1 MRLTRYLPHLA
12 ALIAIFAV
20 AQTPADTRPDGR
32 DQHTAPPTPPRPA
45 SGVTVRALDHGGATF
60 DAVVIDL
67 RRARLR
73 LVGQT
78 LGPSA
83 VRTFA
88 GLDAWV
94 EGEGE
99 RVVVATNAGLFHAD
113 HRPVGLHVEQWR
125 TLRPLDRGEGR
136 GNFWLKPNGVFA
148 IGAEGAQL
156 VDTVEWPPPAFAEA
170 PPRLAVQSGPLLLR
184 GGVMHPLF
192 AADSR
197 HRRIRSAVGVVDRHT
212 VVLVRSVGA
221 VTFHG
226 LASALRDGLG
236 CADALYLD
244 GGISGLRAPGVPLDR
259 SGGPYSYGGF
269 LLVTAAQ

>member
-1 MRLTRYLPHLA
+1 MHLTRYIPHFA

-20 AQTPADTRPDGR
+20 AQTPADTRPDGHDAR
-32 DQHTAPPTPPRPA
+32 AAPPIAPKPA
-45 SGVTVRALDHGGATF
+45 PGVTARALDHGGVTF
-60 DAVVIDL
+60 DAVTIDL
-67 RRARLR
+67 RRARVR

-113 HRPVGLHVEQWR
+113 HRPVGLHIEQWR

-148 IGAEGAQL
+148 IGPAGALL
-156 VDTVEWPPPAFAEA
+156 VDTVEWPPPALDEA
-170 PPRLAVQSGPLLLR
+170 PPRLAVQSGPLLVR
-184 GGVMHPLF
+184 RGVMHPLF

-197 HRRIRSAVGVVDRHT
+197 HRRIRSAVGVIDRHT
-212 VVLVRSVGA
+212 IVLVRSAGA

-236 CADALYLD
+236 CTDALYLD

-259 SGGPYSYGGF
+259 SAVLYSYAGF
-269 LLVTAAQ
+269 LLVTAPQ